1 MKLHIPFVALVLC
14 SFLAACASG
23 PAKRIHPSTANIQQ
37 LSLQPDGQWRID
49 LRIQNFSTVPM
60 RYGSVKATLKIDG
73 ADVGEIALDPAV
85 DVVAN
90 GAEVVSTTLKASAKL
105 PSGDFA
111 YTLKGRIETSE
122 PKHGFDFERSSRL
135 SPVPGV
141 ADTWR

>member
-1 MKLHIPFVALVLC
+1 MKLHAPIAALALC
-14 SFLAACASG
+14 SLLAGCASG
-23 PAKRIHPSTANIQQ
+23 PVKRIHPSTATIQQ
-37 LSLQPDGQWRID
+37 LSLQPDGRWQVD

-60 RYGSVKATLKIDG
+60 HYSRVKATLKIDG
-73 ADVGEIALDPAV
+73 ADVGEIDFAPDV

-90 GAEVVSTTLKASAKL
+90 GAEVVPTTVKATAKL
-105 PSGDFA
+105 PAGDFA

-141 ADTWR
+141 TDTWR